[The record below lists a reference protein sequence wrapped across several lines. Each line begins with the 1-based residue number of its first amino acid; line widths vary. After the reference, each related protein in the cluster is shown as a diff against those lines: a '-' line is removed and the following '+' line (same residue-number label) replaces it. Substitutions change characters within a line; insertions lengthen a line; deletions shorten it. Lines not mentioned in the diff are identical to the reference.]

1 MKWIVGFSAIA
12 VIVGAAATATVP
24 AATITPDQAI
34 LKLLPPETQGIAF
47 IDVAELRDAA
57 LVKDVLAGAGLG
69 ILGKP
74 GDLPEFMVATGL
86 VPQRDVDRVTVGK
99 INSREML
106 AVVEA
111 RYDRFK
117 AEQFL
122 KDKGIEPQIHLGR
135 TVFPMPIDVQHGQRY
150 DISAVTFLDNLIIA
164 GQIEAVKKALD
175 QMSLPGSRPLRT
187 DLTEALRTI
196 EAGSQVWAVGDFSI
210 PDLPDLRGPAPALE
224 LLKSLRSGT
233 YQMRVDQDLHAR
245 ATGNFADAEAAKN
258 LGDMGRG
265 LIAVAKLQ
273 VASQPDMLHLLDGIQ
288 VRDSGASVVVNID
301 EPGDLLKKLKDLRLN
316 RSLAQ

>member
-1 MKWIVGFSAIA
+1 MDRRLFSHCRNC
-12 VIVGAAATATVP
+12 GSGCHGHGSGG
-24 AATITPDQAI
+24 DNY
-34 LKLLPPETQGIAF
+34 
-47 IDVAELRDAA
+47 
-57 LVKDVLAGAGLG
+57 AGSS
-69 ILGKP
+69 
-74 GDLPEFMVATGL
+74 
-86 VPQRDVDRVTVGK
+86 
-99 INSREML
+99 N
-106 AVVEA
+106 
-111 RYDRFK
+111 
-117 AEQFL
+117 
-122 KDKGIEPQIHLGR
+122 
-135 TVFPMPIDVQHGQRY
+135 
-150 DISAVTFLDNLIIA
+150 
-164 GQIEAVKKALD
+164 IEASSAGNSGNRLYRCGGVTRCRLD

-301 EPGDLLKKLKDLRLN
+301 E
-316 RSLAQ
+316 